1 MKVRIFPVLLTVVG
15 LAACAPAAPPAEEV
29 LSEEPAAEEE
39 AAEAGDEAVE
49 EMPDINLDNVKAYT
63 VEHGEQMEV
72 YAAQL
77 EEEAATYYGIIEGA
91 GFDYE
96 AAWEA
101 SGSDLASLMTDMRGM
116 WLNASTHYELDEGI
130 VAGVPELAD
139 YDAWI
144 DAGPPASEAPDEAYV
159 WTLELPNG
167 ETLESPGNIFHTLLE
182 PTLYGTNP
190 DFVGAAVDLNGDGT
204 VGFTEV
210 LPEANMLYGSAQALH
225 TAAGEMNGAITAW
238 EPTVEDAF
246 TALVVMTPT
255 MSEYF
260 EQWKLSAAIAGEET
274 DEEAFIA
281 TSRLFDVAGIL
292 NGLGL
297 TYDNL
302 SVMVA
307 AADPA
312 LDEQILAGYQDLT
325 SYVNDLYEAEQSGTR
340 YAAEEADALGTEAQA
355 KAQALSALVAQAAQ
369 ETNTELLVD

>member
-1 MKVRIFPVLLTVVG
+1 MKAPVLPVLLIAAG
-15 LAACAPAAPPAEEV
+15 LAACAPAPQPADET
-29 LSEEPAAEEE
+29 LLEEPATEAGVET
-39 AAEAGDEAVE
+39 AAETPA
-49 EMPDINLDNVKAYT
+49 INLDNVKAYT
-63 VEHGEQMEV
+63 VEHGEQMQSF
-72 YAAQL
+72 AAQL
-77 EEEAATYYGIIEGA
+77 EEQAAAYYSIVEGA

-96 AAWEA
+96 AAWETSA
-101 SGSDLASLMTDMRGM
+101 ADLAGLITDMRGT
-116 WLNASTHYELDEGI
+116 WLEASTHYELDEGI

-139 YDAWI
+139 YDTWI
-144 DAGPPASEAPDEAYV
+144 DAGPPASEAPDEAYE

-167 ETLESPGNIFHTLLE
+167 EMLESPGNIFHTLLE

-190 DFVGAAVDLNGDGT
+190 EFVGAEVDLDGDGT
-204 VGFTEV
+204 LDFTEV
-210 LPEANMLYGSAQALH
+210 LPEANILYGSAQALN
-225 TAAGEMNGAITAW
+225 TAAGEMNAAIAAW
-238 EPTVEDAF
+238 EPTAEDAF

-274 DEEAFIA
+274 DEDAFIA

-302 SVMVA
+302 SALVE

-312 LDEQILAGYQDLT
+312 LDEQIQAGYEDLT
-325 SYVNDLYEAEQSGTR
+325 RYVNDLYAEEQAGTR
-340 YAAEEADALGTEAQA
+340 YSAEEADALGSQAQA

-369 ETNTELLVD
+369 ETGTELLVD

>member
-1 MKVRIFPVLLTVVG
+1 
-15 LAACAPAAPPAEEV
+15 
-29 LSEEPAAEEE
+29 
-39 AAEAGDEAVE
+39 
-49 EMPDINLDNVKAYT
+49 
-63 VEHGEQMEV
+63 
-72 YAAQL
+72 
-77 EEEAATYYGIIEGA
+77 
-91 GFDYE
+91 
-96 AAWEA
+96 
-101 SGSDLASLMTDMRGM
+101 
-116 WLNASTHYELDEGI
+116 
-130 VAGVPELAD
+130 VPELAD

-144 DAGPPASEAPDEAYV
+144 DAGSPASEAPDEAYV

-225 TAAGEMNGAITAW
+225 TAAGEMNGAIAAW

-297 TYDNL
+297 TYENL

-312 LDEQILAGYQDLT
+312 LDEQILAGYRDLT
-325 SYVNDLYEAEQSGTR
+325 SYVNDLYVAEQSGTR